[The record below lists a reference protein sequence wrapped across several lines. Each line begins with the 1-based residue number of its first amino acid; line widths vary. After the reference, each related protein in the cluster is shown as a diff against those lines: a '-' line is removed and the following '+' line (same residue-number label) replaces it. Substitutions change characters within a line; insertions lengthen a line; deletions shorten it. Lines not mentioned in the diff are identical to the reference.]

1 VPITGKSLILEHLL
15 DNKAPTE
22 RKKPISFVSVEAEQ
36 GKLVAALLE
45 PVARS

>member
-1 VPITGKSLILEHLL
+1 MAIGKSLILEHLS
-15 DNKAPTE
+15 DNKASTE
-22 RKKPISFVSVEAEQ
+22 RKKPFFYVSVEAEQ